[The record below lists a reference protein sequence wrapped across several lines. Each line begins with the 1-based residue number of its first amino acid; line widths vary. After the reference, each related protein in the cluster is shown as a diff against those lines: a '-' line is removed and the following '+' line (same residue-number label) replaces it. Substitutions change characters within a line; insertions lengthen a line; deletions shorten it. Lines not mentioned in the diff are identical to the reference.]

1 VRFLGFDVTRARGRG
16 LTPTGAPVPV
26 RGSGGWW
33 PIVREPFP
41 GAWQQNQ
48 EIAAPS
54 VLAYAAVYA
63 CTTLIAQDI
72 GKLPVRLVEQDD
84 AGIWTEIWSPA
95 FSPVLAKPNRYQTIN
110 KFLEQWLVSK
120 LTTGNTYV
128 LKQRDERGVVV
139 ALYVLDPAQ
148 VRPLVTP
155 DGAVYYELTTSP
167 LAGVEDTVTV
177 PAREIIHDLMV
188 PLFHPLVGVTPIY
201 ACGMVALQ
209 GLKIQ
214 ENSTNFF
221 ANGSSPGGVLL
232 VPGQLNQEQATRM
245 HTEWTE
251 KYTGTNAGKVAILP
265 NGITYQAMTVNA
277 VDAQLIEQ
285 LKWTVEQICSCYHVP
300 AALIDSSHQPPYA
313 NSEPLVQQYYSQC
326 LQCLIVALELAL
338 DHGLGLVDVPGKR
351 YGTECDID
359 ALIWMDTTT
368 KTKAATDAIV
378 GGVLS
383 PNESRAKYFGVGAVP
398 GGDTPYLQQQMYSM
412 AALAERDA
420 DQPFSKP
427 ASAPQARAPED
438 EAEDVDLKAFA
449 ALLTVKAAQEGWL
462 RDA

>member
-1 VRFLGFDVTRARGRG
+1 VRLFGLEIARARS
-16 LTPTGAPVPV
+16 LAVPAAPVP
-26 RGSGGWW
+26 GSGGWLSV
-33 PIVREPFP
+33 VREPFT

-48 EIAAPS
+48 EISAPS
-54 VLAYAAVYA
+54 VLAYSAVYA

-72 GKLPVRLVEQDD
+72 GKLPLRLVEQDD

-95 FSPVLAKPNRYQTIN
+95 FSPVLAKPNRYQITP
-110 KFLEQWLVSK
+110 KFLEQWMVSK
-120 LTTGNTYV
+120 LTHGNTYV

-139 ALYVLDPAQ
+139 ALYVLDPTK
-148 VRPLVTP
+148 VKPLVTP
-155 DGAVYYELTTSP
+155 DGAVYYELTTND
-167 LAGVEDTVTV
+167 LAGIDRTVIV

-232 VPGQLNQEQATRM
+232 APGDLPADKAQKLEQI
-245 HTEWTE
+245 WTE
-251 KYTGTNAGKVAILP
+251 KYTGPNVGRVAILS
-265 NGITYQAMTVNA
+265 GGLTYQPLTVNA
-277 VDAQLIEQ
+277 SDAQLIDQ
-285 LKWTVEQICSCYHVP
+285 LKWTVEQICSAYHVP

-338 DHGLGLVDVPGKR
+338 DHGLGLVDVPGKI
-351 YGTECDID
+351 YGTEFDVD
-359 ALIWMDTTT
+359 ALIWMDSTT
-368 KTKAATDAIV
+368 KTKIATDAIV

-383 PNESRAKYFGVGAVP
+383 PNESRAKYFGLGAVE
-398 GGDTPYLQQQMYSM
+398 GGDSPYMQQQMVSI
-412 AALAERDA
+412 AALAKRDA
-420 DQPFSKP
+420 SDWLQPAPPPP
-427 ASAPQARAPED
+427 ALPPVAADPEAD
-438 EAEDVDLKAFA
+438 DDLDLNALTD
-449 ALLTVKAAQEGWL
+449 LLTADWGQHVEA
-462 RDA
+462 

>member
-1 VRFLGFDVTRARGRG
+1 VRLFGLEIARARS
-16 LTPTGAPVPV
+16 LAVPAAPVP
-26 RGSGGWW
+26 GTGGWLSV
-33 PIVREPFP
+33 VREPFT

-54 VLAYAAVYA
+54 VLAYSAVFA

-72 GKLPVRLVEQDD
+72 GKLPLRLVEQDD

-95 FSPVLAKPNRYQTIN
+95 FSPVLAKPNRYQITP
-110 KFLEQWLVSK
+110 KFLEQWMVSK
-120 LTTGNTYV
+120 LTHGNTYV

-139 ALYVLDPAQ
+139 ALYVLDPTK
-148 VRPLVTP
+148 VKPLVTP
-155 DGAVYYELTTSP
+155 DGAVYYELTTND
-167 LAGVEDTVTV
+167 LAGIANTVIV

-221 ANGSSPGGVLL
+221 ANGSSPGGVLMA
-232 VPGQLNQEQATRM
+232 PGDLPFEKAQKIEQT
-245 HTEWTE
+245 WTE
-251 KYTGTNAGKVAILP
+251 KYTGANVGRVAILS
-265 NGITYQAMTVNA
+265 GGLTYQPLTVNA
-277 VDAQLIEQ
+277 ADAQLIDQ
-285 LKWTVEQICSCYHVP
+285 LKWTVEQVCACYHVP

-351 YGTECDID
+351 YGTEFDVD
-359 ALIWMDTTT
+359 ALIWMDSTT
-368 KTKAATDAIV
+368 KTKIATDAIV

-383 PNESRAKYFGVGAVP
+383 PNESRAKYFGLGGVD
-398 GGDTPYLQQQMYSM
+398 GGDTPYMQQQMVSI
-412 AALAERDA
+412 AALSKRDA
-420 DQPFSKP
+420 SDWLAPTPPP
-427 ASAPQARAPED
+427 APLPAVVED
-438 EAEDVDLKAFA
+438 DGDDLDLNALTE
-449 ALLTVKAAQEGWL
+449 LLTADWGAHGE
-462 RDA
+462 A